1 MICVRYR
8 AFPEVA
14 RAAGPC
20 RCEHAYEYKD
30 ESYKGA
36 LGENACT
43 YIPQSQISANMRSF
57 LLTFTLVAT
66 IVGAL
71 ALPAQREFTHPPNT
85 CMVCMT
91 CALAPEDDVN
101 YFFADGGSITSV
113 DKPGSIC

>member
-1 MICVRYR
+1 
-8 AFPEVA
+8 
-14 RAAGPC
+14 
-20 RCEHAYEYKD
+20 
-30 ESYKGA
+30 
-36 LGENACT
+36 
-43 YIPQSQISANMRSF
+43 MRSF
-57 LLTFTLVAT
+57 LLAFALVAT

>member
-30 ESYKGA
+30 ELYKGA

-57 LLTFTLVAT
+57 LLAFALVAT

-71 ALPAQREFTHPPNT
+71 ALPAQGEFTFSTHACT
-85 CMVCMT
+85 LYLT
-91 CALAPEDDVN
+91 RTLAREDEVN